1 MFENF
6 ISKKE
11 KNDLLFAGVRILK
24 KYVRKGVCNSLFFNG
39 AIEIKKE
46 KNKTKIR
53 RIVSLFRQILFKI
66 YFNEEKN
73 GKNYLKKQY
82 IESKEMQ

>member
-1 MFENF
+1 VFENF

-24 KYVRKGVCNSLFFNG
+24 KYVRKSVCNSLFFNG
-39 AIEIKKE
+39 VIEIKKE

-53 RIVSLFRQILFKI
+53 RIVS
-66 YFNEEKN
+66 
-73 GKNYLKKQY
+73 
-82 IESKEMQ
+82 

>member
-11 KNDLLFAGVRILK
+11 KNDLLFAWVLILE
-24 KYVRKGVCNSLFFNG
+24 KYSWKSVCNSLFFNG

-53 RIVSLFRQILFKI
+53 RIVSWFRQILFKI
-66 YFNEEKN
+66 YFSEEKN
-73 GKNYLKKQY
+73 GKNYLKKQH